1 LNLGFT
7 FSSLAATKL
16 DAGNPASA
24 ERSMDSAEKA
34 YQTVDRFLSD
44 PKHSAG
50 LTVDEIQDM
59 REELQ
64 RLRDRLDAVA
74 QRFKK

>member
-1 LNLGFT
+1 LGFT

-34 YQTVDRFLSD
+34 
-44 PKHSAG
+44 
-50 LTVDEIQDM
+50 
-59 REELQ
+59 
-64 RLRDRLDAVA
+64 
-74 QRFKK
+74 